1 MLLVL
6 LSVLCSVT
14 VSVII
19 KLARRYSVNVVQ
31 MIAWNYPVAVV
42 LSYHYLSPDVSHFS
56 LAEAPV
62 MSYVVLGVLL
72 PTLFIIIAASIRYTG
87 IVRTEVAQRL
97 SLFIPLLA
105 AFFIFNEHP
114 NPLKLIGVGVG
125 FAAIICSI
133 KWQQQ
138 SSSPVKNKI
147 GISNWLYPLLVFFGM
162 GVIDILFKHIAQYQ
176 EVSYRTS
183 IFIVFVLCA
192 VLSFLYIA
200 YLAIVKKMQF
210 SLSGTLW
217 GLVLGVFNF
226 GNIIF
231 YMKAHQALPDNP
243 SMVFSAM
250 NIGVII
256 VGGLVGLLLFKE
268 KLSTLNKVGLL
279 LAVVAVLVI
288 GVL

>member
-1 MLLVL
+1 MFLVL

-19 KLARRYSVNVVQ
+19 KLARRYSVNTLQ
-31 MIAWNYPVAVV
+31 MIAWNYPAALA
-42 LSYHYLSPDVSHFS
+42 LSYYYLRPDASAFS
-56 LAEAPV
+56 FSEAPLF
-62 MSYVVLGVLL
+62 SYLTLGVLL
-72 PTLFIIIAASIRYTG
+72 PALFVVIASSIRVTG
-87 IVRTEVAQRL
+87 IVRTEIAQRL

-114 NPLKLIGVGVG
+114 QPVKLVGIAIG

-133 KWQQQ
+133 KWQEGR
-138 SSSPVKNKI
+138 K
-147 GISNWLYPLLVFFGM
+147 GTARHLHAWLYPMMVFVGM

-176 EVSYRTS
+176 QVSYRTS
-183 IFIVFVLCA
+183 IFIVFVLCTL
-192 VLSFLYIA
+192 VSFIYIC
-200 YLAIVKKMQF
+200 YLALAKKMPF

-256 VGGLVGLLLFKE
+256 VGAIVGLVLFKE
-268 KLSTLNKVGLL
+268 KLSTLNKIGLL
-279 LAVVAVLVI
+279 LAVMAVLVI
-288 GVL
+288 GLL

>member
-31 MIAWNYPVAVV
+31 MIAWNYPVAVL
-42 LSYHYLSPDVSHFS
+42 LSYHYLKPDLTFFS
-56 LAEAPV
+56 LAEAPIV
-62 MSYVVLGVLL
+62 SYIVLGVLL
-72 PTLFIIIAASIRYTG
+72 PALFIIIAASIRYTG
-87 IVRTEVAQRL
+87 IVRTEIAQRL

-105 AFFIFNEHP
+105 AFFIFDEHP
-114 NPLKLIGVGVG
+114 LPLKLVGIGVG

-133 KWQQQ
+133 KWQHQAG
-138 SSSPVKNKI
+138 SPIKNKVS
-147 GISNWLYPLLVFFGM
+147 ISNWLYPLLVFVGM
-162 GVIDILFKHIAQYQ
+162 GIIDILFKHIAQYQ
-176 EVSYRTS
+176 EVSYKTS
-183 IFIVFVLCA
+183 IFIVFVLCT

-200 YLAIVKKMQF
+200 YLAFVKKMQF

-217 GLVLGVFNF
+217 GLVLGLFNF

-256 VGGLVGLLLFKE
+256 VGALVGLFLFRE

-279 LAVVAVLVI
+279 LAVVSVLII
-288 GVL
+288 GLL